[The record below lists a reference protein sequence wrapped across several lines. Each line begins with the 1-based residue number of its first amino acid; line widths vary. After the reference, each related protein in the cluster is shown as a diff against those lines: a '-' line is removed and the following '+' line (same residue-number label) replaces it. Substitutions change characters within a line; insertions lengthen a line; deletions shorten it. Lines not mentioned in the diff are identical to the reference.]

1 MGILNTSLKC
11 FLVKYVKIMFTST
24 SNILFPKEFLVYT
37 DYISSYLPI
46 LNKGLELSSVPRFL
60 HIFPVNFPDT
70 N

>member
-1 MGILNTSLKC
+1 MGILNTFLKC

-24 SNILFPKEFLVYT
+24 SNILFPKEFLLYT

-46 LNKGLELSSVPRFL
+46 LSKGLELSSVPRFL

>member
-46 LNKGLELSSVPRFL
+46 LKGLELSSVPRFL